1 MKFCIYG
8 AGAIGGYLAVEL
20 ALSGQD
26 VCVVARGAHLEA
38 IQEHG
43 LKLVIEGR
51 EKVAR
56 VAAAE
61 DPRAFGV
68 QDVVICALKAH
79 QAYDSA
85 PAFAPLLGPDTAVL
99 TAMNGIPWWYFYRV
113 GGRFEGHHLDSV
125 DPGGRQWKAVQPQ
138 RAIGCVVEP
147 ACEVIAPGV
156 VVHHDLKR
164 FIIGEPDGSRSSR
177 VLALSTALTE
187 AGFDAPVRDNIRW
200 NIWLKLWGNVCFSP
214 ISALTGATLDR
225 LIGEPKLLA
234 LCKAMMLETKAIN
247 EALGLQIPLEMM
259 DRLLAVAG
267 SLTGHK
273 MSMLQDLERG
283 RSLEID
289 PLVTAVQEL
298 GCLTGVPTP
307 IIDAVLALVQE
318 RGRAAGLYEPLGRSG

>member
-1 MKFCIYG
+1 
-8 AGAIGGYLAVEL
+8 
-20 ALSGQD
+20 
-26 VCVVARGAHLEA
+26 
-38 IQEHG
+38 
-43 LKLVIEGR
+43 
-51 EKVAR
+51 
-56 VAAAE
+56 
-61 DPRAFGV
+61 
-68 QDVVICALKAH
+68 
-79 QAYDSA
+79 
-85 PAFAPLLGPDTAVL
+85 
-99 TAMNGIPWWYFYRV
+99 
-113 GGRFEGHHLDSV
+113 
-125 DPGGRQWKAVQPQ
+125 
-138 RAIGCVVEP
+138 
-147 ACEVIAPGV
+147 
-156 VVHHDLKR
+156 
-164 FIIGEPDGSRSSR
+164 
-177 VLALSTALTE
+177 
-187 AGFDAPVRDNIRW
+187 VRDNIRW

-234 LCKAMMLETKAIN
+234 LCKAIMLETKAIN

-298 GCLTGVPTP
+298 GCLTGVSTP